1 MDSSEAGLDRIEAQ
15 RTTYVPHNQLRQR
28 SFPMNLINNSLRSLS
43 SRGSLDAGGEFM
55 TTAVGDT
62 ELVPEFF
69 TNLRLSD
76 IFNLPGEYVMMNA
89 KLFGA
94 LSDGIQEWLEILRSQ
109 GTPME
114 CLKSHRGDSVLHLV
128 ATWGHLEGVKTI
140 ISECASLLLEPNWNG
155 QLPLHVAAHGGHLAI
170 VEALVALITFVI
182 VELCVEERE
191 RQRMNLYFVK
201 DINGDTPLYSA
212 LKGHN
217 MEVALFLVNVNRQ
230 ASFLANK
237 EGISPLYLAVES
249 GNVSLVKA
257 MLRNDGP
264 QGNMSTLD
272 SRLEGR
278 KYLAHAAL
286 ELRSTEILDVIL
298 RECPSLEDERD
309 EEGRTCLSF
318 GASMGNYEGVCYLL
332 DRSTSSVFECNG
344 DGSFPIHVAI
354 EKGHIKIVKEILK
367 RCPYSKHMLN
377 EHDQNV
383 LHVAANSGKFKIL
396 HHLMKYEQTKHLAN
410 EQDENGNTPL
420 HLATIKWRPKATDL
434 LKGRKNVFIK
444 NNTGLTALDIA
455 ESNLQPQYIFR
466 ERLTLVVLA
475 LGYVQR
481 DRLMKL
487 TKPSVHM
494 IREGNKEYIN
504 ALLLVAALVATVT
517 FAAGFTIPGG
527 FNSSAPNLGMPTLA
541 TDSRLIIFLIFD
553 MVAMQC
559 SVVAVVSLMWAQLGD
574 PALRSTS
581 LNVALKSLHF
591 ALESMVLAFL
601 FGMVIAAGNINW
613 LVVVIYV
620 VAPKPSRTKAKA
632 LYKVEIAN
640 GRRTSFWFDN
650 WSPMGPLLDLVGPR
664 WFIEMGIPRHMTVA
678 EALSRFRTRNHITE
692 TLREIH
698 RLLTESRSRTLQQT
712 EDRSINLADHQS

>member
-15 RTTYVPHNQLRQR
+15 RTTDASRNQ
-28 SFPMNLINNSLRSLS
+28 
-43 SRGSLDAGGEFM
+43 
-55 TTAVGDT
+55 
-62 ELVPEFF
+62 
-69 TNLRLSD
+69 LRLSD
-76 IFNLPGEYVMMNA
+76 IFNIPGEYVMMNA

-94 LSDGIQEWLEILRSQ
+94 LSDGSEEWLAKLRSL
-109 GTPME
+109 GTPMA

-128 ATWGHLEGVKTI
+128 AAWGHLEGVKTI
-140 ISECASLLLEPNWNG
+140 ISECAPLLLEPNWKG

-170 VEALVALITFVI
+170 VEALVASVTFVSGQ
-182 VELCVEERE
+182 LCEEERE
-191 RQRMNLYFVK
+191 AQRLNLCVVK
-201 DINGDTPLYSA
+201 DINGDTPLNLA

-217 MEVALFLVNVNRQ
+217 MEVAFFLVNAYRQ

-237 EGISPLYLAVES
+237 DGISPLYLAVEAA
-249 GNVSLVKA
+249 NVSLVTA

-264 QGNMSTLD
+264 QGNMSSLY
-272 SRLEGR
+272 SQLEGR

-286 ELRSTEILDVIL
+286 ELRSTEILDLIL
-298 RECPSLEDERD
+298 KECPSLEDERD

-318 GASMGNYEGVCYLL
+318 GASMGNYEGVCILL
-332 DRSTSSVFECNG
+332 DRTSSVFECND

-367 RCPYSKHMLN
+367 RCPYSKHLLN
-377 EHDQNV
+377 TQDQNI

-396 HHLMKYEQTKHLAN
+396 HHLMKHEQTKHMEN
-410 EQDENGNTPL
+410 EQDEDGNTPL

-444 NNTGLTALDIA
+444 NNSGLTALDIA
-455 ESNLQPQYIFR
+455 ESNMQPQFIFR

-481 DRLMKL
+481 DRIMKL

-527 FNSSAPNLGMPTLA
+527 FNNLGMATLA

-601 FGMVIAAGNINW
+601 FGMVIAAGNVKW

-620 VAPKPSRTKAKA
+620 INLVFLFAMACI
-632 LYKVEIAN
+632 L
-640 GRRTSFWFDN
+640 
-650 WSPMGPLLDLVGPR
+650 SPHITLQEPLHKL
-664 WFIEMGIPRHMTVA
+664 IH
-678 EALSRFRTRNHITE
+678 SRFGRFMLALN
-692 TLREIH
+692 LFYF
-698 RLLTESRSRTLQQT
+698 LGFVDDDGDESPHQT
-712 EDRSINLADHQS
+712 